1 MCTAYIHAYIHAYIN
16 MYITRNIAE
25 VLFCIALHCI
35 ALHHT
40 RFKILHEDCK
50 YIGYF
55 EATRGYVLASIPHGR
70 G

>member
-1 MCTAYIHAYIHAYIN
+1 